1 MKLTLVFTI
10 AKAALFI
17 KKKAQCKVLVG
28 NHLGQV
34 AGPWEQQLKY
44 KAVRI
49 GLNAAMA
56 PVGVF
61 SFGAMPVALGLMGA
75 ANPSFAF
82 MKPVGTNVRHRRIK
96 GFAWGFL
103 SGVPGSWLIE
113 DTVVKGNEA
122 IIKPGDEFLV
132 EFKQEFTGEP
142 ASEAQMLPNAN
153 AKVHGDVKTT
163 KKKTK
168 QADSK

>member
-1 MKLTLVFTI
+1 
-10 AKAALFI
+10 
-17 KKKAQCKVLVG
+17 
-28 NHLGQV
+28 
-34 AGPWEQQLKY
+34 
-44 KAVRI
+44 
-49 GLNAAMA
+49 
-56 PVGVF
+56 
-61 SFGAMPVALGLMGA
+61 MGA

-82 MKPVGTNVRHRRIK
+82 MKPVGTNVRHRRLK

-153 AKVHGDVKTT
+153 AKVHGDVRTS

-168 QADSK
+168 

>member
-1 MKLTLVFTI
+1 
-10 AKAALFI
+10 
-17 KKKAQCKVLVG
+17 
-28 NHLGQV
+28 
-34 AGPWEQQLKY
+34 
-44 KAVRI
+44 
-49 GLNAAMA
+49 
-56 PVGVF
+56 
-61 SFGAMPVALGLMGA
+61 MPVALGLMGA

-82 MKPVGTNVRHRRIK
+82 MKPVGTNVRHRRLK

-153 AKVHGDVKTT
+153 AKVHGDVKTS
-163 KKKTK
+163 KKKK
-168 QADSK
+168 